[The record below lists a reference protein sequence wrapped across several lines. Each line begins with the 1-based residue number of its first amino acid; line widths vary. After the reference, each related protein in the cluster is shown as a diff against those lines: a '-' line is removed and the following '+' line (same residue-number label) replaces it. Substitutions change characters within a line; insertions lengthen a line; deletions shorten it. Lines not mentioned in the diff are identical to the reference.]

1 MNDNKNNGKGQ
12 EKVVTQGRLKEYV
25 DWLNATRGGSYIK
38 VYLDTDGS
46 GNKILT
52 VRSMLKNSSGETTA
66 DGVVGIGTVHWV
78 RSDTITSPET
88 IEVSGSSFVLTG
100 NTTKYPSGE
109 LWLVLNG
116 NEYTR
121 LTLPIAFEDETGRTT
136 EYTGYASL
144 KFSGDT
150 INSGKCVTYAEITG
164 GTYTRYFDEE
174 LMSDGI
180 LVNSYS
186 IGDGGSYSENQ
197 LVVEKDVNYGKVNYN
212 LEVHSITVEVD
223 AMTDMREYANGIIPN
238 TNMQS
243 EIPYAKV
250 YNVVNGTPTDF
261 VGYTINGLTDNPDTT
276 GKTYK
281 NLTINVGTKAAKARL
296 VQSGSSS
303 AYTVDIYSYAEND
316 SGYTLTSRTL
326 STRMGTSAQT
336 SVRVSNH
343 SFSSQTSSS
352 PYYYNAIVKIGKDGI
367 LTFDIKQ
374 RKEIYGYFPVDVYR
388 ASVDENGNVALSA
401 QSQFINAVTGTSST
415 VYSSSDLYKRATG
428 YTVGWL
434 SNAGD
439 NFGADALN
447 STKSKL
453 EASDESAY
461 YLAMTSQGLSGNEL
475 LVCGKDVYNTEVN
488 VYDRG
493 VNVGSSYHM
502 AYANDAYGNMDFTG
516 GLKGT
521 AHLFSSGGTMISG
534 TPSHECSDCE
544 ANPSYECGYLEYT
557 YDEFNSEYSY
567 PMTYRRNYYND
578 CHSYGKTSILR
589 RFRKIGD
596 YYIDSSISSYATVNT
611 TSPMV
616 SGIVSGDTFPKH
628 ISGKTVTIAIEL
640 NWLYVN
646 GIKSGTHNVSGW
658 TTVYETAVTNSDLST
673 VTTSSPTERNV
684 YVYLTWN
691 ELYRIHCEKNTDDSI
706 DYINIAPKFYM
717 VDAESC
723 SGATSSGYTFQTPL
737 YIQDLTDGITSDR
750 YYKLESNGY
759 LTEYVNTQKKLMP
772 MLSYNNVSGSSNT
785 VAVGSNRY
793 GISGKYIRTGC
804 SPQAPFQVVSWI
816 DSYAPSAAYDGYL
829 ISGQTT
835 YFIDSNNELVDGV
848 AASSKCVLPTT
859 YDTNA
864 WRNLDENNDG
874 IDINDIN
881 RFESGSG
888 YYSFAGRVYYPE
900 DAQNNGSSHNINQS
914 ISYAVDHSIPYWS
927 TVKDDL
933 GYEVFEEGIF
943 GTTPLRAVSSD
954 TIDFDGNTYSG
965 DTFIY
970 YLRKSETNILMG
982 GYTSGSSFANN
993 FKFLPF
999 QAKYN
1004 PTDNI
1009 ALRPCF
1015 GYVTCPY
1022 WTTTLNFIVRHPTG
1036 SFADPIAAFDMAPSV
1051 NGVQLTTGGTTNS
1064 GIFYRLVNTS
1074 TTIVTLENGNSSKP
1088 GIYGY
1093 LSKVGEPI
1101 QDSGSSGTSQKM
1113 CLYLLFVD
1121 VNTVDTHNVKIICN
1135 ANEGANTDSMRTQG
1149 LSWHLDAN
1157 KSNAVGATV
1166 LSTLGTNQWGDYES
1180 NYDSKDLR
1188 SGPAAIGNVNQYSV
1202 ASVMNST
1209 NRFYDFFV
1217 YDDAP
1222 FGVTTYPRA
1231 SRTNVLDHA
1240 GLYW

>member
-1 MNDNKNNGKGQ
+1 MHTNGNNGKGQ
-12 EKVVTQGRLKEYV
+12 ERVVSVRLLEEYCE
-25 DWLNATRGGSYIK
+25 WLN
-38 VYLDTDGS
+38 
-46 GNKILT
+46 
-52 VRSMLKNSSGETTA
+52 SSLGESFLRVTT
-66 DGVVGIGTVHWV
+66 GQTSNGKYTL
-78 RSDTITSPET
+78 TITSSLG
-88 IEVSGSSFVLTG
+88 IGSSGNPYVVAEGETG
-100 NTTKYPSGE
+100 LGTVYWDRTTTDSSTVSTSGNGSVTISAGTQLVTSGMYPKGKFHLEYDGRKYLELNNTNTTS
-109 LWLVLNG
+109 
-116 NEYTR
+116 
-121 LTLPIAFEDETGRTT
+121 
-136 EYTGYASL
+136 YTGY
-144 KFSGDT
+144 DT
-150 INSGKCVTYAEITG
+150 MIVTGATDMTKCVTYHDITAS
-164 GTYTRYFDEE
+164 TYVRYFNEQTM
-174 LMSDGI
+174 LDGLI
-180 LVNSYS
+180 VTGYS
-186 IGDGGSYSENQ
+186 VGDGKLRYDDNQ
-197 LVVEKDVNYGKVNYN
+197 LVVQKDIEFGKFQYN
-212 LEVHSITVEVD
+212 LEVESITVEVD
-223 AMTDMREYANGIIPN
+223 AMTDATEYAKGVIPGLENLAFASVYDVTN
-238 TNMQS
+238 TTKTRFTN
-243 EIPYAKV
+243 
-250 YNVVNGTPTDF
+250 F
-261 VGYTINGLTDNPDTT
+261 TINELTDNSATN
-276 GKTYK
+276 GKTYA
-281 NLTINVGTKAAKARL
+281 NLKIEKY
-296 VQSGSSS
+296 GSI
-303 AYTVDIYSYAEND
+303 ATAPIENGKYTLDVYYYND
-316 SGYTLTSRTL
+316 SDYTLTST
-326 STRMGTSAQT
+326 TVTATTGVATTSSIT
-336 SVRVSNH
+336 VSNH
-343 SFSSQTSSS
+343 SFSSTSTASTAS
-352 PYYYNAIVKIGKDGI
+352 ATSMVVKVTIGSNGEVS
-367 LTFDIKQ
+367 FGIKQ

-544 ANPSYECGYLEYT
+544 ANPYSYECGYLEYT

-567 PMTYRRNYYND
+567 PMKYRRNYYND

-628 ISGKTVTIAIEL
+628 ISGKTVTIAIDID
-640 NWLYVN
+640 WLYVN

-691 ELYRIHCEKNTDDSI
+691 ELNRIHCEKNTDDSI

-737 YIQDLTDGITSDR
+737 YIQDLTNGTTSDR

-816 DSYAPSAAYDGYL
+816 DSYAPSVAYDGYL

-835 YFIDSNNELVDGV
+835 YFINSDNVLVDGV

-1022 WTTTLNFIVRHPTG
+1022 WTATLNFIVRHPTG

-1051 NGVQLTTGGTTNS
+1051 NGVQLTTGGTTNN
-1064 GIFYRLVNTS
+1064 GIFYSLVNTS

-1202 ASVMNST
+1202 ASVMNLT
-1209 NRFYDFFV
+1209 NRFYEFFV
-1217 YDDAP
+1217 SDDAP
-1222 FGVTTYPRA
+1222 SFGVTTSTYPKA
-1231 SRTNVLDHA
+1231 SRTNVKDHA